1 MLKEQEGQ
9 CLMNNHVFKA
19 GTSKEKQPGQQGSP
33 TQQQQ
38 QQSGQKRQR
47 TGSDASEPREESM
60 ADLQGNKL
68 LEILDQN
75 SRMVA
80 AQLEA
85 QNVNSERDREQRREQ
100 ANSLAVVL
108 GRLADA
114 LGRIADKL

>member
-9 CLMNNHVFKA
+9 RLMNNHVFKA